1 MDVCQ
6 EEIEFKWLDA
16 AKKYEQELESKA
28 ESGCVAGESW
38 QRIGKCYDASRQV
51 NNIEEFKSLRR
62 FGVQAYKRAADFY
75 NESKKKE
82 DKGNYEYCLALAE
95 YLGSWLAVDSK
106 EKIESLDKSL
116 EFGRTASSTFKDN
129 GNDLGYGKSAN
140 FLSQVLY
147 ERMSVASTAKEKN
160 AFSREGLA
168 VSDVY

>member
-16 AKKYEQELESKA
+16 AKKYEQELESQP
-28 ESGCVAGESW
+28 ESGVLAGESW
-38 QRIGKCYDASRQV
+38 QRIGKCYDLASRQV

-82 DKGNYEYCLALAE
+82 DKGNYEFCLALAE

-106 EKIESLDKSL
+106 EKIENLDKSL
-116 EFGRTASSTFKDN
+116 EFGRIASSNPEEAPSDSGAPCKCKVS
-129 GNDLGYGKSAN
+129 KSALLN
-140 FLSQVLY
+140 AASDSVLHHIISRLLGNAIILS
-147 ERMSVASTAKEKN
+147 A
-160 AFSREGLA
+160 
-168 VSDVY
+168 